1 MSVGYNALLDSLTP
15 AELSRIEGKS
25 KISLE
30 NRDLEFRRKQNERRT
45 GCEISRSFEKD

>member
-15 AELSRIEGKS
+15 AELSRIEAKS
-25 KISLE
+25 KISFE

-45 GCEISRSFEKD
+45 SYTVIRSFEKD